1 MSGELSESQ
10 KIEREELKAK
20 VQQQMR
26 QIEIQ
31 RDSIEVLTL
40 ELEKVNTKLANVP
53 DKLPKVSFVDLVG
66 SICFLYSSSSDVC
79 IILYPPSGWAA
90 LDFPMYGYRYVN
102 RGVFSYR
109 SVQDSLQWPEALLE
123 MHSRVIN
130 ILNMFLKVT
139 QYWKMEIGKLKFHWH
154 LLYIIHNNDN
164 EYCNWD

>member
-1 MSGELSESQ
+1 MIFRVNCDKLSVFTHNTTPAVPRREFGLAKAEADQRAVQIQGLRCDLAGAAARLSDMSGELSESQ

-66 SICFLYSSSSDVC
+66 SICYLYSSDVC
-79 IILYPPSGWAA
+79 IILYPPSG
-90 LDFPMYGYRYVN
+90 
-102 RGVFSYR
+102 
-109 SVQDSLQWPEALLE
+109 
-123 MHSRVIN
+123 
-130 ILNMFLKVT
+130 
-139 QYWKMEIGKLKFHWH
+139 
-154 LLYIIHNNDN
+154 
-164 EYCNWD
+164 